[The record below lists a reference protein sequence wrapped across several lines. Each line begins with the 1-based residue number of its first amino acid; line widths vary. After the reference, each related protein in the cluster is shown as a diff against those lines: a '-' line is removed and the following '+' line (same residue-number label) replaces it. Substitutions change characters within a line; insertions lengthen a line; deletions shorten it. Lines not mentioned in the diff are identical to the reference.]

1 MTVGDGIGVGGEIRL
16 YQIIGRKAPEGKPAP
31 ICTDPSRVVPGTL
44 CPAVPPN
51 DAGGLFAENPAL
63 AAKGVGGFLLL
74 RMMLSITPSGKDA
87 KGTSGSMMKK
97 SISPSGSV
105 MSGFHWPEKSLGRL
119 KAMALGIVS
128 SNINQVSS

>member
-1 MTVGDGIGVGGEIRL
+1 M

-51 DAGGLFAENPAL
+51 DAGGLFAEKPAL
-63 AAKGVGGFLLL
+63 ANTKEGGFLVL

-87 KGTSGSMMKK
+87 KGTSGSRMKQ

-105 MSGFHWPEKSLGRL
+105 MSGEH
-119 KAMALGIVS
+119 
-128 SNINQVSS
+128 